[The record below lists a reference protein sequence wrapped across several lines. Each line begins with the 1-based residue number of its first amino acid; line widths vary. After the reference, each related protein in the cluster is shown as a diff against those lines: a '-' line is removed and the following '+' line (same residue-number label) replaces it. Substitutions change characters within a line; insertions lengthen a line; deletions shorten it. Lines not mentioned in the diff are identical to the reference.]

1 MTHCKSLKLACRPDC
16 MAGNA
21 TVTIVTSNNN
31 MKVAA
36 HTTTKVHHFFSM
48 TCSLRCESG
57 ERHRFVDICM
67 LSTLY
72 YDVMHAIRQG

>member
-1 MTHCKSLKLACRPDC
+1 MTHCKSLKLACSPDW
-16 MAGNA
+16 MVGNA

-48 TCSLRCESG
+48 TDTLLLRAVRC
-57 ERHRFVDICM
+57 HRIRDIRPF
-67 LSTLY
+67 T
-72 YDVMHAIRQG
+72 R